1 MEMKNVLDQLK
12 AIAENNDSE
21 DVARAIQTTSDYSF
35 KDRLAEMEAIE
46 EDDQGIYGQQGAM
59 AADDGGAGVPDDVQV
74 SNEDGGEDDIAYDP
88 QLGDDEAMKGDDPFA
103 RIHDRVEDRGGSSD
117 DGLGDDPWGI
127 GDGDGDEAVEECGDD
142 GSALD
147 RVQDRAV
154 RSGDGGPVDRVQTRH
169 TERRSALEE
178 ELGMVFNTPME
189 RHSWIMNQLNDLSQ
203 QLDPEDAA
211 MVKALLKKVGNADV
225 KGGNC

>member
-1 MEMKNVLDQLK
+1 MQNVLDQLK
-12 AIAENNDSE
+12 KIAENNDSE
-21 DVARAIQTTSDYSF
+21 DVARAIEAADKYSF
-35 KDRLAEMEAIE
+35 KDRLAEMEAIPE
-46 EDDQGIYGQQGAM
+46 NDQGIYGQQGAI

-74 SNEDGGEDDIAYDP
+74 SNEDEAGHPLPSADD
-88 QLGDDEAMKGDDPFA
+88 GDDGADDAFD
-103 RIHDRVEDRGGSSD
+103 RIADRVDARGGSSD

-127 GDGDGDEAVEECGDD
+127 GDGDEAVEECGDE

-147 RVQDRAV
+147 RVQQRAE
-154 RSGDGGPVDRVQTRH
+154 RSGEGGPVDRVQVRH
-169 TERRSALEE
+169 EERRSALEE

-203 QLDPEDAA
+203 QLNPEDAA
-211 MVKALLKKVGNADV
+211 AVKALLKKVGNADV